1 LDKAEQFDSASGIG
15 IKGVVS
21 VKTLAIGNATLME
34 QLGIDVVPL
43 ANQAEVL
50 RARGASVMHLAVDGK
65 LAELLAVSDPVK
77 ASTQEAL
84 TMLRKSGL
92 RIIMTTGDGLT
103 TAQAVGKRLG
113 IDEVHGEVKPEDKL
127 QLVERLQRRYES
139 SRWLVTASTTRPRS
153 PKRMSASQWALSPT
167 SR

>member
-1 LDKAEQFDSASGIG
+1 
-15 IKGVVS
+15 
-21 VKTLAIGNATLME
+21 
-34 QLGIDVVPL
+34 
-43 ANQAEVL
+43 
-50 RARGASVMHLAVDGK
+50 MHLAVDGK